1 VKRKPLSFIGAV
13 LAAIGASV
21 ATDALAD
28 ADWPSAGADLSNSRY
43 QNSEHRI
50 SAKTAG
56 SLQLKWTFA
65 TQGDVTAHP
74 TVDGKYV
81 YFPDSA
87 GFLYKVDKR
96 TGALVWQRPISDY
109 TGIAKDVAR
118 GTPQWRVTC

>member
-1 VKRKPLSFIGAV
+1 MKRKPLSFIGAV

-56 SLQLKWTFA
+56 SL
-65 TQGDVTAHP
+65 H
-74 TVDGKYV
+74 
-81 YFPDSA
+81 
-87 GFLYKVDKR
+87 
-96 TGALVWQRPISDY
+96 
-109 TGIAKDVAR
+109 
-118 GTPQWRVTC
+118 